1 MLRRSGLT
9 PKDVEHYLEDDFPS
23 GSELDFDDD
32 DSDKDPN
39 YENEIILDS
48 SDSDFD
54 IDDSNN
60 KNDIVLPPISLE
72 TSIVSSST

>member
-1 MLRRSGLT
+1 MLRRTGLT
-9 PKDVEHYLEDDFPS
+9 PKDVEHYLEDDFLS

-39 YENEIILDS
+39 YENEFILDY

-60 KNDIVLPPISLE
+60 ENDIVLPPISLE
-72 TSIVSSST
+72 TSIVSTST